1 VSSTLRPTIGR
12 HPRGGAGA
20 AQLGRAVGGAPRDD
34 APARPSGPRPG
45 TPRKRNAGL
54 LARHPAW
61 PITALI
67 VGYPLWWALGIGDF
81 MWVVLAIPMA
91 SRMLAWHVHGS
102 RRLRLPPG
110 FGLWLLFL
118 LWAVAGGVMLGVT
131 APGTIASP
139 VLHRVLS
146 YADRNLSYLGITVLL
161 LYAGNLTERELPRRR
176 LAWMLGIL
184 AIAATVLG
192 LAGMV
197 KPHLQLH
204 SPFLHLL
211 PASAQ
216 ANAFI
221 QASMH
226 PGLAQVQNV
235 FGSGGRG
242 RPKAPFDYTNTWAEC
257 LSITMPWLLVACQGA
272 TRRRRVL
279 CWSIAAV
286 ALVPLIYSLNRGVW
300 LGVGLS
306 AVYIAVRLAAR
317 GKTVLLGAV
326 CAGLALVAVLVAV
339 SPLQNIISER
349 LQHGDSDKIRSNL
362 SLLAVRDAAASPVL
376 GYGDTRQ
383 EMGSP
388 TSIAV
393 GPTAK
398 CPTCGQD
405 EVGSTGQLWLLLVCN
420 GFIGALLYIGFF
432 GYGAWRFRRDITPY
446 GMVAVLVIGLS
457 LMYMFFYDAVPAPL
471 GLTMLAYAL
480 GWRNESHLQAQEP
493 SLWPVSSPG

>member
-1 VSSTLRPTIGR
+1 VTTTLPPAGGLPGPPASRIVPPGRPGDD
-12 HPRGGAGA
+12 GA
-20 AQLGRAVGGAPRDD
+20 
-34 APARPSGPRPG
+34 APARADPGSRGGQRGGP
-45 TPRKRNAGL
+45 

-61 PITALI
+61 PVTALI
-67 VGYPLWWALGIGDF
+67 VGYPLWWALGIADF
-81 MWVVLAIPMA
+81 MWILLAVPMA
-91 SRMLAWHVHGS
+91 TRMLAWRAHGS
-102 RRLRLPPG
+102 RPVRLPPG
-110 FGLWLLFL
+110 FGIWLLFL
-118 LWAVAGGVMLGVT
+118 FWALAGGVMLSMT
-131 APGTIASP
+131 APGTVPSP
-139 VLHRVLS
+139 VIHRVLS
-146 YADRNLSYLGITVLL
+146 YGDRNLSYLGITVLL
-161 LYAGNLTERELPRRR
+161 VYVGNLTERELSRRR
-176 LAWMLGIL
+176 LAWMLGLL
-184 AIAATVLG
+184 AAAATVLG
-192 LAGMV
+192 LAAMLR
-197 KPHLQLH
+197 PQLQLH

-216 ANAFI
+216 GNAFV

-226 PGLAQVQNV
+226 PGLAQIQNV

-272 TRRRRVL
+272 SRRRRVL
-279 CWSIAAV
+279 CWGIAAI

-300 LGVGLS
+300 LGVGIS
-306 AVYIAVRLAAR
+306 VGYIAVRLAAR
-317 GKTVLLGAV
+317 GRTALLGAV

-349 LQHGDSDKIRSNL
+349 LQHGDSDKIRSSL

-420 GFIGALLYIGFF
+420 GFVGALLYVSFF

-446 GMVAVLVIGLS
+446 GVVAVLVIGLS
-457 LMYMFFYDAVPAPL
+457 LVYMFFYDAVAAPL
-471 GLTMLAYAL
+471 GLTMLAYAMA
-480 GWRNESHLQAQEP
+480 WRNETQLRHQEAA
-493 SLWPVSSPG
+493 G

>member
-1 VSSTLRPTIGR
+1 VTSTLRPVTGTRPGGTGVAVAGR
-12 HPRGGAGA
+12 AGVGVPPGGAQPGDAGA
-20 AQLGRAVGGAPRDD
+20 RRRG
-34 APARPSGPRPG
+34 
-45 TPRKRNAGL
+45 GL

-61 PITALI
+61 PVTALI

-81 MWVVLAIPMA
+81 MWIAFAIPMA
-91 SRMLAWHVHGS
+91 TRMLAWHVHGS

-118 LWAVAGGVMLGVT
+118 AWSVAGGVMLGLT
-131 APGTIASP
+131 APGTVASP
-139 VLHRVLS
+139 VLHRALS
-146 YADRNLSYLGITVLL
+146 YADRNLSYVGVTVLL
-161 LYAGNLTERELPRRR
+161 LYVGNLTERELPRRR
-176 LAWMLGIL
+176 LAWMLGLL
-184 AIAATVLG
+184 AVAATVLG
-192 LAGMV
+192 IAAMA

-204 SPFLHLL
+204 SPFLSLL
-211 PASAQ
+211 PAGVQ
-216 ANAFI
+216 DNGFI

-242 RPKAPFDYTNTWAEC
+242 RPKAPFDYTNIWAEC

-272 TRRRRVL
+272 RRRRRVL
-279 CWSIAAV
+279 CWSVAV
-286 ALVPLIYSLNRGVW
+286 LALVPLIYSLNRGVW
-300 LGVGLS
+300 LGVGLA

-317 GKTVLLGAV
+317 GKVALLGGV

-339 SPLQNIISER
+339 SPLQDVISQR
-349 LQHGDSDKIRSNL
+349 LQHGDSNTIRTNL
-362 SLLAVRDAAASPVL
+362 STLAVKDALASPVL

-405 EVGSTGQLWLLLVCN
+405 EVGSTGQLWLVLECN
-420 GFIGALLYIGFF
+420 GLAGAVLYVGFF
-432 GYGAWRFRRDITPY
+432 GYGAWRFRRDRTPY
-446 GMVAVLVIGLS
+446 GMVAVLVVGLS
-457 LMYMFFYDAVPAPL
+457 LVYMFFYDAVPAPL
-471 GLTMLAYAL
+471 GLTMLAFAMA
-480 GWRNESHLQAQEP
+480 WRNESQLRLQEP
-493 SLWPVSSPG
+493 SLCRGSSPG